1 MHFRIK
7 PPGGGLRGLLAAM
20 LIFVPLSVSAQNPPA
35 LSQRPIEVVWGSYRN
50 NEDLVDA
57 GASQW
62 SFVQQHMD
70 AYLLHGAYWDYAT
83 NSIGS
88 PSPDIVGP
96 KLAALVNAGN
106 KKVVLEH
113 LLAGEY
119 PDIDSAFGTAF
130 AGNVSDVAG
139 FGSAVSNI
147 KRLEGYGFPQPDIST
162 DYIMTAWQE
171 AVRYHP
177 EWTSKEFFTAL
188 TGAWETYDGTQFNP
202 AAGSADRNRYG
213 WFRQWVE
220 RLGTAFPGIR
230 VTSTNSPVY
239 FNWDEG
245 GVNRR
250 ELGGSLNN
258 FFTWLKL
265 ERRGDTVT
273 TLYSGDGRGWAP
285 LGSATVPLGSS
296 PQAGLFVSSLNPT
309 RLAQGRFD
317 NVRLLPFF
325 TTDIGRPGRGGTIAT
340 NGSSYTLTSNGSE
353 SLHPGNNTG
362 DAQFYGYREWNGDGS
377 FTLRLDSLVNS
388 NANRTNPAGE
398 IASAGI
404 TLRES
409 TAAGARQ
416 VSLLANFANQLEF
429 LSRTSTAGGL
439 SSVSGSGSPLA
450 ALGVNSVPRWLRLN
464 RVGNAVTASHSP
476 DGTTWTTVGTTTVAF
491 PTAIQVGLVADSQV
505 RFETATAVF
514 SNVDFFTP
522 VTTSFSGSNIG
533 SAGTG
538 ATSSLSGSTYTLKAA
553 GTGNAGNA
561 DALRLH
567 SSAFTGDGTLIARLG
582 YFADDS
588 SPATA
593 LAAGAQL
600 GITLRADTS
609 VASPNATI
617 LFTPQLGLRTLSR
630 TTAAGATNEVATYG
644 VGEVSIQALGAN
656 YRPLLH
662 YFTGNDFMKGLHESF
677 PAGFSNN
684 FAGFTTDSPFG
695 GYQQWGGSETNADAI
710 KHRAKIILYERWLQQ
725 QGREHE
731 FIANTTP
738 GNDTSTQAGRDAWD
752 LLYKQQS
759 LRSIQLHQ
767 LEGGR
772 PDKVIFESWYDGP
785 FTMVPETQN
794 GTFTNLV
801 RDGIRYLKGTGQNL
815 DLLARDQDEAAF
827 TGDQIYQTSPSGIQ
841 LREWRTPKNVGTRS
855 FVIRLVNRGDMDA
868 YPVLHAHETGAAGW
882 TASYAI
888 GATEV
893 TSAIRSAEGLPLTD
907 SATRG
912 SELIAPGASV
922 DVTVT
927 VNANSPIAAR
937 DLLIRAFWN
946 PQDPAA
952 IVRDSVKLTL
962 LPRDDPLLAGISGD
976 WPFDGNLNDY
986 SGLGRHLTASG
997 GAAVAASPVKQGIGA
1012 LNLNAAGTYASTQ
1025 SALDLG
1031 TSFTLS
1037 GWIYLPAGTN
1047 SIRTIAANSASGATT
1062 TGFRFY
1068 VNGYNTMDGKL
1079 ALETAN
1085 GTQFANLTSA
1095 AGAVAFDQWQ
1105 HVAAVVNRAS
1115 GTATLYCNSQVVAS
1129 GSVRNDFGNNAI
1141 LRVGAMTSAGF
1152 PLRGTL
1158 DDLRLHSRALGSGEI
1173 LGLVVSSNNP
1183 PEISAPASFSL
1194 AAGVTS
1200 TVFNV
1205 PVNDP
1210 DSGPGP
1216 LVLTATSSNIA
1227 LLPVANIIL
1236 GGSGAARTV
1245 SVTPVAW
1252 GAGVATVTLSVS
1264 DGITTTVA
1272 TFDVTVTNS
1281 GYSAIWTGI
1290 GTAASLPWSTVSNWA
1305 QSQPPYPGVNC
1316 ALEVLTG
1323 VPVAAGDHVSSQNM
1337 ANPFTTYRLTLAG
1350 SGVEGSVFRMQGNPL
1365 ALVPN
1370 GAGTPSIVLAA
1381 TGPLV
1386 HRVEVPVQLGG
1397 NANVSGDGTAA
1408 FEFSAPLSGS
1418 AGLVKTGA
1426 SRLTLSGANSYTGF
1440 TDIQSG
1446 SVRASH
1452 ATALGSSGTGTTVQG
1467 GAALAAL
1474 ELSGG
1479 ISVAETIQFVM
1490 QNTVGHTQLRNV
1502 SENNTLTGQLSLNG
1516 GGARWD
1522 FTSLAG
1528 SLDIQGPVV
1537 NISTGTD
1544 TWRTLY
1550 LSGPGAGTIHGAMSN
1565 SASGNSKLNLNVA
1578 SGTWTLSGSPK
1589 SYTGGTTVSG
1599 GSLVVNSSL
1608 TSPVTVQAGGVFAGT
1623 GSTSGNLTIQ
1633 AGGTLS
1639 ARLTDWNTP
1648 TVPFAAAQLVAT
1660 GATGWTVRTDVSGV
1674 SGFSESARTFV
1685 LVSTSAG
1692 LVNVNPATITVE
1704 VIGFSGNGAW
1714 SIDMTGGKL
1723 SLAYTPDLYA
1733 SWTAATDWNG
1743 KDSSPNADPD
1753 ADGLV
1758 NLLEYALG
1766 GVPTVPGLD
1775 EMPAA
1780 SLVSGSLRL
1789 TFLRVVDP
1797 QLLYEVLGA
1806 GELNL
1811 PPASWQVIW
1820 SSTGSSNTAGL
1831 VTVED
1836 SATASARRFLRLK
1849 VSR

>member
-1 MHFRIK
+1 MYHRRE
-7 PPGGGLRGLLAAM
+7 PPNGKLRGLVAA
-20 LIFVPLSVSAQNPPA
+20 LLTFIPLSVSAQNPPA

-62 SFVQQHMD
+62 TFVQQHMD

-83 NSIGS
+83 NSVGS

-106 KKVVLEH
+106 KNVVLEH

-119 PDIDSAFGTAF
+119 PDIDSPFGTAF

-147 KRLEGYGFPQPDIST
+147 KRLRGYGFPQPDIST

-177 EWTSKEFFTAL
+177 EWTSREFFTAL
-188 TGAWETYDGTQFNP
+188 TGAWETYDGTQFDP
-202 AAGSADRNRYG
+202 APGSADRNRYG

-258 FFTWLKL
+258 YFTWLKL

-273 TLYSGDGRGWAP
+273 ALYSGDGAGWAP

-296 PQAGLFVSSLNPT
+296 PRAGLFVSSLNPA

-325 TTDIGRPGRGGTIAT
+325 TTDIGRPGRGGTIAA
-340 NGSSYTLTSNGSE
+340 NGSTYTLTSNGNDYI
-353 SLHPGNNTG
+353 HPGNNTG
-362 DAQFYGYREWNGDGS
+362 DAQFYGYREWSGDGS
-377 FTLRLDSLVNS
+377 FTVRLDSLVNS
-388 NANRTNPAGE
+388 NANRTNPGGE

-409 TAAGARQ
+409 TATGARQ

-429 LSRTSTAGGL
+429 LSRTSTGGGL
-439 SSVSGSGSPLA
+439 SAVSGSGSPVA
-450 ALGVNSVPRWLRLN
+450 ALGVSSMPRWLRLN
-464 RVGNAVTASHSP
+464 RVGTAVTASHSA
-476 DGTTWTTVGTTTVAF
+476 DGSTWTTVGTATVAF

-522 VTTSFSGSNIG
+522 ITPSFSGSNVG
-533 SAGTG
+533 TAGTG
-538 ATSSLSGSTYTLKAA
+538 STSTLSGSTYTLKAA
-553 GTGNAGNA
+553 GTGTGGNA

-600 GITLRADTS
+600 GITLRTDT
-609 VASPNATI
+609 AAGSPNATI
-617 LFTPQLGLRTLSR
+617 LFTPELGLRSLSR
-630 TTAAGATNEVATYG
+630 TSAAAATNEVATYG
-644 VGEVSIQALGAN
+644 VGEVSVQPLGAN

-662 YFTGNDFMKGLHESF
+662 YFTGNDLMKGLHESF
-677 PAGFSNN
+677 PGGFSNN

-695 GYQQWGGSETNADAI
+695 GYKQWGGSETNADAI
-710 KHRAKIILYERWLQQ
+710 RHRAKIILYERWLQQ
-725 QGREHE
+725 QGREHQ

-772 PDKVIFESWYDGP
+772 PDKVIFESWYEGP
-785 FTMVPETQN
+785 FTLVPETQN

-815 DLLARDQDEAAF
+815 DLLVRDQDEASF
-827 TGDQIYQTSPSGIQ
+827 TGDQIYQTTPSGNQ
-841 LREWRTPKNVGTRS
+841 LREWRTPKNVGNRS
-855 FVIRLVNRGDMDA
+855 FVIRLVNRGDVDA
-868 YPVLHAHETGAAGW
+868 YPVLQAHESGAAGW
-882 TASYAI
+882 SAGYAI
-888 GATEV
+888 GATNV
-893 TSAIRSAEGLPLTD
+893 TTSIRSAEGLPLTD

-922 DVTVT
+922 DLTVT
-927 VNANSPIAAR
+927 VNANSPMAAR
-937 DLLIRAFWN
+937 EILIRAFWN

-952 IVRDSVKLTL
+952 VVRDSVRLTV
-962 LPRDDPLLAGISGD
+962 LPPDDPLLAGISGD
-976 WPFDGNLNDY
+976 WPFDENLNDY
-986 SGLGRHLTASG
+986 SGLGRNLTASG
-997 GAAVAASPVKQGIGA
+997 GAAIAVAPVKQGTGA
-1012 LNLNAAGTYASTQ
+1012 LNLNAAGSYAFSQ
-1025 SALDLG
+1025 SALDPG
-1031 TSFTLS
+1031 SSFTIS
-1037 GWIYLPAGTN
+1037 GWIYLPAGTH

-1062 TGFRFY
+1062 SGFRFY

-1085 GTQFANLTSA
+1085 GTQFANVSSA

-1105 HVAAVVNRAS
+1105 HVVAVVDRAG
-1115 GTATLYCNSQVVAS
+1115 GTATLYCNSQMVAS
-1129 GSVRNDFGNNAI
+1129 GNIRNDFGNNAI
-1141 LRVGAMTSAGF
+1141 LRVGAMANAGF

-1158 DDLRLHSRALGSGEI
+1158 DDLRLHSRALASGEI
-1173 LGLVVSSNNP
+1173 LSLMVSSNTP

-1194 AAGVTS
+1194 AAGATS
-1200 TVFNV
+1200 AVLDV
-1205 PVNDP
+1205 PVNDA
-1210 DSGPGP
+1210 DSGPDP
-1216 LVLTATSSNIA
+1216 LVLSATSSNPA
-1227 LLPVANIIL
+1227 LLPAANIIV
-1236 GGSGAARTV
+1236 GGSGANRTV
-1245 SVTPVAW
+1245 TVTPVAW
-1252 GAGVATVTLSVS
+1252 GAGMATVTLSVS
-1264 DGITTTVA
+1264 DGIATTVA
-1272 TFDVTVTNS
+1272 RFDVTATNS
-1281 GYSAIWTGI
+1281 GYSAIWTGT
-1290 GTAASLPWSTVSNWA
+1290 GTAATLPWSMFSNWS

-1316 ALEVLTG
+1316 ALEMLSG
-1323 VPVAAGDHVSSQNM
+1323 ISVPPGNHISTQDM
-1337 ANPFTTYRLTLAG
+1337 ANPFTTHRLTLAG
-1350 SGVEGSVFRMQGNPL
+1350 SGADGSVFRMQGNPL

-1370 GAGTPSIVLAA
+1370 GTGTPSIVLAA
-1381 TGPLV
+1381 SEALV
-1386 HRVEVPVQLGG
+1386 HRVEVPLQLGG
-1397 NANVSGDGTAA
+1397 NANVSGEGDAT
-1408 FEFSAPLSGS
+1408 FEFTAPWSGS
-1418 AGLVKTGA
+1418 GGVVKTG
-1426 SRLTLSGANSYTGF
+1426 SSGLTLAGANSYTGF

-1446 SVRASH
+1446 SVRAAH
-1452 ATALGSSGTGTTVQG
+1452 ASALGSSGTGTTVQG
-1467 GAALAAL
+1467 GPALAAL

-1490 QNTVGHTQLRNV
+1490 QNAVGHTQLRNV
-1502 SENNTLTGQLSLNG
+1502 SETNTLTGQLSLNG

-1522 FTSLAG
+1522 FASLAG
-1528 SLDIQGPVV
+1528 SLDIQGPIV

-1550 LSGPGAGTIHGAMSN
+1550 LSGPGSGRIQGAMSN
-1565 SASGNSKLNLNVA
+1565 SASGNSKLSLNVQ
-1578 SGTWTLSGSPK
+1578 SGVWMLSGSPK
-1589 SYTGGTTVSG
+1589 TYTGGTTVSG
-1599 GSLVVNSSL
+1599 GALVVNSSL
-1608 TSPVTVQAGGVFAGT
+1608 TSPVTVQAAGVFSGT
-1623 GSTSGNLTIQ
+1623 GSTSGNLIIQ
-1633 AGGTLS
+1633 TGGTLS

-1648 TVPFAAAQLVAT
+1648 IVPFAAAQLVAS
-1660 GATGWTVRTDVSGV
+1660 GATSWTVRLDASAI
-1674 SGFSESARTFV
+1674 SGFSETARTFA
-1685 LVSTSAG
+1685 LVTTSMG
-1692 LVNVNPATITVE
+1692 MVNVNPAAVAVE
-1704 VIGFSGNGAW
+1704 VAGLSGSGAW
-1714 SIDMTGGKL
+1714 SIDTTGGNL
-1723 SLAYTPDLYA
+1723 SLAYHPDPYA
-1733 SWTAATDWNG
+1733 AWTAAIDWNG

-1758 NLLEYALG
+1758 NLLEYALVG
-1766 GVPTVPGLD
+1766 NPILPD
-1775 EMPAA
+1775 MDRMPAA
-1780 SLVSGSLRL
+1780 SMMMGKLRL
-1789 TFLRVVDP
+1789 TFERVADP

-1806 GELNL
+1806 DDLDLL
-1811 PPASWQVIW
+1811 PGDWQIIW
-1820 SSTGSSNTAGL
+1820 SGSGSSDLAGP
-1831 VTVED
+1831 VTVVD
-1836 SATASARRFLRLK
+1836 SAIPQVRRFLRLR
-1849 VSR
+1849 VTR